1 MSYVARSTLTAKRE
15 TLRGLVS
22 AISGLME
29 GVSAMSKYEYLAI
42 LTDIAT
48 EIAQVKKV
56 SADDIF
62 KTLASL
68 PRDKVSECSE
78 RIGASPILFAC

>member
-1 MSYVARSTLTAKRE
+1 MSGVFIDYHARNT
-15 TLRGLVS
+15 V
-22 AISGLME
+22 
-29 GVSAMSKYEYLAI
+29 VAI
-42 LTDIAT
+42 LTEIAT

-68 PRDKVSECSE
+68 PRDKVSEQVK
-78 RIGASPILFAC
+78 RML

>member
-1 MSYVARSTLTAKRE
+1 MPVKKGHLVRAPHCSSAERE

-22 AISGLME
+22 AVSGLME
-29 GVSAMSKYEYLAI
+29 GVSAMSKYEYLAN
-42 LTDIAT
+42 LTEIAT

-68 PRDKVSECSE
+68 PRDKVSEQVK
-78 RIGASPILFAC
+78 RML